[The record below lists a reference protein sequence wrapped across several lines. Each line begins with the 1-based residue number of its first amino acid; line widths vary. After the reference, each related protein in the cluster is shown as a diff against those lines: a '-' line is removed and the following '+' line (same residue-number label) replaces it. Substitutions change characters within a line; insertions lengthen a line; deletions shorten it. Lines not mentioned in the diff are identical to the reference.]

1 MTPNQNN
8 NVSKTST
15 TAQSKDWD
23 VCKFLIF
30 VLRHKPEIAKLK
42 LDEHG
47 FTDID
52 RIVSYLVKIR
62 KIDTSKEKI
71 ISLVGS
77 QMKKTLEIKGGL
89 IRAISGH
96 SVILSMKVPQDFDLC
111 QNVPKKLYGNVDTN
125 SIFMA
130 MKNGL
135 TSNLLR
141 SELVSDQFTLEKKPQ
156 TSIVIIDSDKAIKEN
171 VQFHINKSDR
181 YFAIFVPQ
189 KFIHFKIK

>member
-8 NVSKTST
+8 NVAKDLP
-15 TAQSKDWD
+15 TAQNKDWD

-30 VLRHKPEIAKLK
+30 ALRHKPEIAKLK

-47 FTDID
+47 FTHMD

-62 KIDTSKEKI
+62 KIDTSKEKL
-71 ISLVGS
+71 ISLIDS
-77 QMKKTLEIKGGL
+77 QMKKTLEIKGEMV
-89 IRAISGH
+89 RAISGH
-96 SVILSMKVPQDFDLC
+96 SVILSMKIPQDFDLC
-111 QNVPKKLYGNVDTN
+111 QNVPKKLYGSVDTN

-141 SELVSDQFTLEKKPQ
+141 SELVSDQSTLEKKPQ
-156 TSIVIIDSDKAIKEN
+156 TSIVIIDSDKAMKEN
-171 VQFHINKSDR
+171 VQFHVNKNGH
-181 YFAIFVPQ
+181 YFSIFVPQ